1 MSVGGPRRKRSATV
15 LVAGALFL
23 PAVTGN
29 LALAQTPAQ
38 TSPEVAINL
47 GGRGWSSPSSN
58 VDETKRSTD
67 EFSFEAR
74 GGFATDYMYRGTTLS
89 DHKPA
94 VGAAF
99 EAAFSMFYAG
109 VAVASVKLPTQPSA
123 EISASAGLRKTI
135 ADINFDLGATYFLYP
150 GETSVGGGEGTDYW
164 EAAFRADKRVAEFIH
179 VAGGF
184 AYSPNVSNT
193 GAWGAYAAGGV
204 GVEVPSRYLPPDIS
218 MSFTGGAGYSWYGN
232 QSPELGGFPLPAYL
246 NWQFGVTFT
255 RKVFNLDLR
264 YYDTNLSKE
273 NCFVLTGDPGAT
285 PGGSIDPVRNPEGLM
300 SRWCSATFVAK
311 FSFALNQ

>member
-1 MSVGGPRRKRSATV
+1 MSVGGPRRKLLAV
-15 LVAGALFL
+15 ALVAGATLL
-23 PAVTGN
+23 PAVIGGN

-150 GETSVGGGEGTDYW
+150 GETAVAGVEGIDYW
-164 EAAFRADKRVAEFIH
+164 EAAFRADKRIAEFIH
-179 VAGGF
+179 IAGGF

-204 GVEVPSRYLPPDIS
+204 GVEVPSRFLPLDIAV
-218 MSFTGGAGYSWYGN
+218 SFTGGGGYSWFGN
-232 QSPELGGFPLPAYL
+232 HRRSSVVLP
-246 NWQFGVTFT
+246 
-255 RKVFNLDLR
+255 
-264 YYDTNLSKE
+264 
-273 NCFVLTGDPGAT
+273 CP
-285 PGGSIDPVRNPEGLM
+285 PI
-300 SRWCSATFVAK
+300 
-311 FSFALNQ
+311 